1 MQDLLWLYLRSVV
14 AITTRFV
21 PEGVTAQGA
30 TLVSGGVVVSSDYFK
45 TFVAGFRNLVGGRF
59 RGFESLL
66 ERARREAI
74 LRMKQQAREHGSSL
88 VIGVRIHTTRVAG
101 SQTPSVE
108 VIAFGDQNND
118 KEMLELA
125 TLIAQ
130 LPAEHRSLIE
140 PVLAN
145 VLESTR
151 RRRRILTLVQD
162 ALSQLR
168 LDMKY
173 LVFDLE
179 ATRRER
185 DAYRQTLDERK
196 NLDG

>member
-1 MQDLLWLYLRSVV
+1 MPWIDLINLALPVLLLAVGYFVGRLLERRHYASIRRRERELRSVV

-88 VIGVRIHTTRVAG
+88 VIGARIHTTRVAG

-108 VIAFGDQNND
+108 VIAFG
-118 KEMLELA
+118 
-125 TLIAQ
+125 T
-130 LPAEHRSLIE
+130 
-140 PVLAN
+140 
-145 VLESTR
+145 
-151 RRRRILTLVQD
+151 
-162 ALSQLR
+162 ALDTQ
-168 LDMKY
+168 
-173 LVFDLE
+173 
-179 ATRRER
+179 
-185 DAYRQTLDERK
+185 
-196 NLDG
+196 GG

>member
-1 MQDLLWLYLRSVV
+1 MPWVDLINLGLPLLLLAVGYIVGRLLERRHYASIRRRERELRSVV

-21 PEGVTAQGA
+21 PEGVVAHGA
-30 TLVSGGVVVSSDYFK
+30 LLVSGGVVVSSDYFK

-108 VIAFGDQNND
+108 VIAFGTALD
-118 KEMLELA
+118 
-125 TLIAQ
+125 T
-130 LPAEHRSLIE
+130 RS
-140 PVLAN
+140 
-145 VLESTR
+145 
-151 RRRRILTLVQD
+151 
-162 ALSQLR
+162 
-168 LDMKY
+168 
-173 LVFDLE
+173 
-179 ATRRER
+179 
-185 DAYRQTLDERK
+185 
-196 NLDG
+196 G

>member
-1 MQDLLWLYLRSVV
+1 MPWIDLINLALPVLLLAVGYFVGRLLERRHYASIRRRERELRSVV

-108 VIAFGDQNND
+108 VIAFGTA
-118 KEMLELA
+118 LE
-125 TLIAQ
+125 
-130 LPAEHRSLIE
+130 
-140 PVLAN
+140 
-145 VLESTR
+145 TR
-151 RRRRILTLVQD
+151 
-162 ALSQLR
+162 
-168 LDMKY
+168 
-173 LVFDLE
+173 
-179 ATRRER
+179 
-185 DAYRQTLDERK
+185 
-196 NLDG
+196 GG